1 MPYSG
6 GEAHMGTLEELEE
19 LLDGLFKPR
28 TGREGVAPQPHV
40 NRNQMV
46 VENNQWVQPRRR
58 AAKPGDE
65 F

>member
-1 MPYSG
+1 
-6 GEAHMGTLEELEE
+6 MGTLEELEE